1 MMIQREDVAGLVEF
15 SEWFFLVYFLA
26 LNLVYLIL
34 NLISLFSIKRYMPT
48 KALEDMPYFLGSLMP
63 PVSILVPAYNEEFTI
78 VATIKSL
85 LQQDYPEFEILV
97 VNDGSTDKTLE
108 VLQRGL
114 GLVPFPEA
122 YRVSLPTQPIKQI
135 YRSTRYPNVRVIDKE
150 NGGKADSLN
159 AAINS
164 SRYPYFCSVD
174 ADTVLLK
181 DSISRIV
188 APFTEDPNVVVSGGT
203 VRIANGC
210 KVTEGVLT
218 QVSLPSNLLALFQ
231 VVEYLRA
238 FLFGRVGW
246 SELNGL
252 LVVSGA
258 FGVFRK
264 DIAVKVGG
272 YRTDTLG
279 EDMEIIVR
287 IHRILRAEDTE
298 FRIVFLPDP
307 VCWTEVPESL
317 VSLGR
322 QRMRWQQGLAE
333 SLFKNM
339 GLLFTRNGG
348 VAGWVAYPF
357 AFLFDWLGP
366 FVEVAGYV
374 LMTLFYIFDF
384 INFQTFWLFIFA
396 AFSVGLLLSISGL
409 WLEEMSFN
417 TYTKP
422 KFLFVLLLAA
432 IFENL
437 GYRQLNS
444 LWRILGVLSWLMR
457 RNKRWGEMTRKATWV
472 RTTH

>member
-1 MMIQREDVAGLVEF
+1 MWIQREDVAGLVEF
-15 SEWFFLVYFLA
+15 SEWFFLSYFLA
-26 LNLVYLIL
+26 LNLVYLVL
-34 NLISLFSIKRYMPT
+34 NIVSLISIKRYMPT
-48 KALEDMPYFLGSLMP
+48 KALGEVPYFLGDLMP
-63 PVSILVPAYNEEFTI
+63 PVSILVPAYNEELTI

-85 LQQDYPEFEILV
+85 LQQDYPEFEIIV
-97 VNDGSTDKTLE
+97 VNDGSTDKTLD
-108 VLQRGL
+108 VLQKGL

-122 YRVSLPTQPIKQI
+122 FRVNLDTKPIRQI

-159 AAINS
+159 AGING
-164 SRYPYFCSVD
+164 SRYPFFCSVD

-181 DSISRIV
+181 DSLSRIV
-188 APFTEDPNVVVSGGT
+188 TPFTEDPKVVVSGGT

-218 QVSLPSNLLALFQ
+218 QVGLPSNLLALFQ

-246 SELNGL
+246 SEMNAL

-264 DIAVKVGG
+264 DIAIKVGG
-272 YRTDTLG
+272 YRVDTLG

-287 IHRILRAEDTE
+287 IHRLLRQQDED
-298 FRIVFLPDP
+298 FRIVFVPDP

-317 VSLGR
+317 RVLGR

-333 SLFKNM
+333 SLFKNI
-339 GLLFTRNGG
+339 GLLFSRRGG
-348 VAGWVAYPF
+348 TAGWIAYPF

-366 FVEVAGYV
+366 FVEVAGYI

-384 INFQTFWLFIFA
+384 INFTTFWLFIFA

-409 WLEEMSFN
+409 WLEEISFN

-422 KFLFVLLLAA
+422 RFLLVLLVAA

-444 LWRILGVLSWLMR
+444 LWRIFGVLSWLTR
-457 RNKRWGEMTRKATWV
+457 RKKKWGEMTRSATWV
-472 RTTH
+472 RSSH